1 MWGGEFLVA
10 DLQNFERVGHFENV
24 AMPGG
29 AVAIKQPWRMA
40 AAYLDAIYGDSIP
53 RDLALIRRNARHWP
67 LVVKLARA
75 KINAPQTS
83 SVGRLFDAVATIVGI
98 RDSINYEGQAAIE
111 LEQRAI
117 ESEHSGYDIDVP
129 GDERL
134 VVRGTDL
141 IRAVVEDL
149 RSVSEVGII
158 AARFH
163 NTLAR
168 IIADVCRTIRSRRKL
183 DVVALSGG
191 VFQNML
197 LLSRTVARL
206 EQDGFRLLTH
216 SRVPTNDG
224 GISFGQAAVAAA
236 RDRAREK

>member
-1 MWGGEFLVA
+1 
-10 DLQNFERVGHFENV
+10 
-24 AMPGG
+24 
-29 AVAIKQPWRMA
+29 MA

-83 SVGRLFDAVATIVGI
+83 SVGRLFDAVAAIVGI

-168 IIADVCRTIRSRRKL
+168 IIGGVCRTIRERRGL
-183 DVVALSGG
+183 EVVALSGG